1 MKPIVVFVSTYDTK
15 GAESEFIKKRI
26 QDLDVQCVTID
37 VGVGTPPACTA
48 DIGLAELCGSGPH
61 SPESIRAMR
70 RGEAIAVVSELLDA
84 FVHDRH
90 RQRRMNAIIG
100 IGGAGGT
107 QIVTQT
113 MRSLPF
119 GLPKLMLSTLASGN
133 TRWYLQASDITMI
146 PSIADVAGLN
156 GVTELVFS
164 RFAALAAQSA
174 IWHATKFPEL
184 HDRLVDKSV
193 RRVSLTMYGT
203 TTKGVSRA
211 RCRLEEK
218 GIEPLV
224 FHASGAGGQ
233 SMESFIRDGI
243 VHGVLD
249 MTIAEVGAHLVG
261 GLHDAG
267 PHRMEAAV
275 EAGVPLVL
283 VPGAADTVVLPPM
296 SALPEKFKGRTLNFH
311 NPTMTTMRTNT
322 EECVAIGRFLV
333 NKLGKARR
341 PIKILLPLGGLSSID
356 RPGEIFYLPE
366 ANEALFA
373 TLKDGL
379 RGAEHV
385 EIIDDPRH
393 IDDDGF
399 GQDAADLELGLMA
412 LSPRHNARP
421 L

>member
-15 GAESEFIKKRI
+15 GAESEFIKKNIERMGV
-26 QDLDVQCVTID
+26 DCMTID

-48 DIGLAELCGSGPH
+48 DVGLAELCGEGPH
-61 SPESIRAMR
+61 SAASIRAMR

-84 FVHDRH
+84 FVHDLH
-90 RQRRMNAIIG
+90 RKGRMNAIIG

-107 QIVTQT
+107 QIVTQA

-156 GVTELVFS
+156 GVTKLVFS
-164 RFAALAAQSA
+164 RFASLAAQSA
-174 IWHATKFPEL
+174 LWHSTKFSEL
-184 HDRLVDKSV
+184 HRRLVDKNI

-211 RCRLEEK
+211 RCRLEEN

-267 PHRMEAAV
+267 PRRMEAAID
-275 EAGVPLVL
+275 ARLPLVL

-311 NPTMTTMRTNT
+311 NPTMTTMRTNA
-322 EECVAIGRFLV
+322 EECVAVGRFLV
-333 NKLGKARR
+333 EKLGKAKR
-341 PIKILLPLGGLSSID
+341 PIKILLPRGGLSSID

-373 TLKDGL
+373 TIEEGL
-379 RGAEHV
+379 RGTPNV
-385 EIIDDPRH
+385 EIIADPRH

-399 GQDAADLELGLMA
+399 GQDAADLQLGLMA
-412 LSPRHNARP
+412 
-421 L
+421 

>member
-1 MKPIVVFVSTYDTK
+1 MKPTVVFVSTYDTK
-15 GAESEFIKKRI
+15 GAESEFIKKNI
-26 QDLDVQCVTID
+26 EDMDVACVTID
-37 VGVGTPPACTA
+37 VGVGAPPVCAA
-48 DIGLAELCGSGPH
+48 DVGLAELCGAGPH
-61 SPESIRAMR
+61 SPASIRALR
-70 RGEAIAVVSELLDA
+70 RGEAIAVVSGLLDD
-84 FVHDRH
+84 FVCDLHH
-90 RQRRMNAIIG
+90 KGGMNAIIG

-107 QIVTQT
+107 QIVTQA

-133 TRWYLQASDITMI
+133 TRWYLQASDIAMI

-156 GVTELVFS
+156 GVTRLVFG

-174 IWHATKFPEL
+174 LWHANRFPHCQRHL
-184 HDRLVDKSV
+184 MDRSV

-211 RCRLEEK
+211 KCRLEDR

-233 SMESFIRDGI
+233 SMEGFIRDGI

-275 EAGVPLVL
+275 EAGLPFVL

-311 NPTMTTMRTNT
+311 NPTMTTMRTSA

-333 NKLGKARR
+333 EKLGKARR
-341 PIKILLPLGGLSSID
+341 PIKVLLPRGGLSSID
-356 RPGEIFYLPE
+356 RPGEIFYLPA

-379 RGAEHV
+379 GGVPHV

-399 GQDAADLELGLMA
+399 GQDAADLQLGLMA
-412 LSPRHNARP
+412 
-421 L
+421 

>member
-1 MKPIVVFVSTYDTK
+1 MKPTVVFVSTYDTK

-26 QDLDVQCVTID
+26 QDMDVACVTID
-37 VGVGTPPACTA
+37 VGVGTPPACRA
-48 DIGLAELCGSGPH
+48 DVGLAELCGRGPH
-61 SPESIRAMR
+61 SPEGIRAKR

-84 FVHDRH
+84 YVHDLD
-90 RQRRMNAIIG
+90 RQGCMNAIIG

-107 QIVTQT
+107 QIVTQA

-156 GVTELVFS
+156 GITELVFG

-174 IWHATKFPEL
+174 LWHAASFA
-184 HDRLVDKSV
+184 DCQRRLRDTGV

-233 SMESFIRDGI
+233 AMEQFIRDGI
-243 VHGVLD
+243 VNGVLD

-275 EAGVPLVL
+275 DTGLPLVL

-311 NPTMTTMRTNT
+311 NPTMTTMRTNAD
-322 EECVAIGRFLV
+322 ECVAIGRFLV
-333 NKLGKARR
+333 DKLRKTRR

-373 TLKDGL
+373 TLRDGL
-379 RGAEHV
+379 RGIDLV
-385 EIIDDPRH
+385 EIIDDRRH
-393 IDDDGF
+393 IDDEGF
-399 GQDAADLELGLMA
+399 GQDAADLELALMA
-412 LSPRHNARP
+412 
-421 L
+421 

>member
-1 MKPIVVFVSTYDTK
+1 MKPTVVFVSTYDTK
-15 GAESEFIKKRI
+15 GAESEFIKKHI
-26 QDLDVQCVTID
+26 QEMDVQCMTID
-37 VGVGTPPACTA
+37 VGVGAPPACTA
-48 DIGLAELCGSGPH
+48 DVGLAELCGSGPH
-61 SPESIRAMR
+61 SAESIRAMR
-70 RGEAIAVVSELLDA
+70 RGEAIALVSNLLDP
-84 FVHDRH
+84 FVHDLYLEG
-90 RQRRMNAIIG
+90 RMDAIIG

-107 QIVTQT
+107 QIVTQA

-133 TRWYLQASDITMI
+133 MRWYLQASDIAML

-156 GVTELVFS
+156 GVTKLVFS

-174 IWHATKFPEL
+174 LWYATYFPEFSRRL
-184 HDRLVDKSV
+184 NDRSIS
-193 RRVSLTMYGT
+193 RVSLTMYGT

-211 RCRLEEK
+211 RGRLEEM
-218 GIEPLV
+218 GVEPLV

-233 SMESFIRDGI
+233 AMESFIRDGI

-267 PHRMEAAV
+267 PRRMEAAID
-275 EAGVPLVL
+275 ARLPLVV

-296 SALPEKFKGRTLNFH
+296 SALPEKFKGRTFNLH
-311 NPTMTTMRTNT
+311 NPTMTTMRTST

-333 NKLGKARR
+333 DKLRKAQR
-341 PIKILLPLGGLSSID
+341 PIKIILPLGGLSSID

-379 RGAEHV
+379 FGAEHV
-385 EIIDDPRH
+385 EILEDARH
-393 IDDDGF
+393 IDDEGF
-399 GQDAADLELGLMA
+399 GQDAADLQLRLMGMTDA
-412 LSPRHNARP
+412 L
-421 L
+421 